1 MKTAKIDLHLHLDG
15 SLNVHWMYEMSKKR
29 GVIESETTFEQY
41 YKDIYC
47 TAYKTMEEAFR
58 MFDRPIDVMQH
69 GRGCCNR
76 YGRRPGCNVHRW

>member
-29 GVIESETTFEQY
+29 GVIEPETTFEQY

-58 MFDRPIDVMQH
+58 M
-69 GRGCCNR
+69 
-76 YGRRPGCNVHRW
+76 